1 MDTGLGQAEC
11 HGLGTEWA
19 VLTNEVS
26 KVESRKYLEEG
37 QQGSGGSLHP
47 FPPMVAGPPQLFSI
61 GGGTS
66 GSLLPDRS
74 GCGVRGLGLWQGCKN
89 RQSN

>member
-47 FPPMVAGPPQLFSI
+47 FPPMVAGAPAA
-61 GGGTS
+61 
-66 GSLLPDRS
+66 LLYWWWDLRKPS
-74 GCGVRGLGLWQGCKN
+74 P
-89 RQSN
+89 

>member
-11 HGLGTEWA
+11 HGLGA

-37 QQGSGGSLHP
+37 QQGSGVSLHP
-47 FPPMVAGPPQLFSI
+47 FPPTVAASLQLPPPPRS
-61 GGGTS
+61 S
-66 GSLLPDRS
+66 SLLVVRPQEAIS
-74 GCGVRGLGLWQGCKN
+74 LIGSECCMRGLGF
-89 RQSN
+89 

>member
-11 HGLGTEWA
+11 QGLGTKWK

-37 QQGSGGSLHP
+37 QQGSGGRLHP
-47 FPPMVAGPPQLFSI
+47 FPPMVAGARS
-61 GGGTS
+61 S
-66 GSLLPDRS
+66 SLLVMGPQEAIS
-74 GCGVRGLGLWQGCKN
+74 LIGLGAV
-89 RQSN
+89 